1 MRIAKLCPNCR
12 YATKTQISLDPKKY
26 RYVGEISSLMER
38 FIDVIF
44 ADSSA
49 DVCPVI
55 KQRLNIRMA
64 ESSLALPFLQMYFF
78 LIVV

>member
-1 MRIAKLCPNCR
+1 
-12 YATKTQISLDPKKY
+12 
-26 RYVGEISSLMER
+26 MER

>member
-1 MRIAKLCPNCR
+1 MQKGKAQDIWFLLL
-12 YATKTQISLDPKKY
+12 ISAIKAHL
-26 RYVGEISSLMER
+26 RLVGEISRLMER
-38 FIDVIF
+38 FIHVIF

-55 KQRLNIRMA
+55 KQRLNIKMA
-64 ESSLALPFLQMYFF
+64 ESSLALPFLQMCFF